1 MYKKSHTV
9 MAYSQRTQSQNSGGR
24 KKTET
29 PLGKSKK
36 HSEAQD
42 STLLTS
48 GNLSPVGRG
57 RQPSNCPRPVAEIRK
72 FICHERKWRDVE
84 KAPNLR
90 HSGTRPAK
98 AEAGPEHIKPIRL
111 GLSNQQQK
119 LIAGGGAKTL
129 REIPYVALM

>member
-1 MYKKSHTV
+1 
-9 MAYSQRTQSQNSGGR
+9 MAYGQQTQSQNSGGR

-29 PLGKSKK
+29 PLRKSKK

-48 GNLSPVGRG
+48 GNLPPVGRG

-72 FICHERKWRDVE
+72 FICHERKRRDVE
-84 KAPNLR
+84 R

-129 REIPYVALM
+129 REIPYVALI